1 MENEAKDKDTKM
13 NFTVFISG
21 LLMEGLAALG
31 IMKHPAA
38 QDIKK
43 DLGHASL
50 VIDTLSMLEEKTS
63 GNLTDEERDS
73 LGMAIHQL
81 RVGYVAEAEKE
92 KKDEA

>member
-1 MENEAKDKDTKM
+1 MEDKAKDTKM
-13 NFTVFISG
+13 NFIMFVSG

-43 DLGHASL
+43 DLNHASM
-50 VIDTLSMLEEKTS
+50 VIDTLSMLEEKTA
-63 GNLTDEERDS
+63 GNLTKEEKDG
-73 LGMAIHQL
+73 LEMAIHQL
-81 RVGYVAEAEKE
+81 RVGYVAETDKE